1 MTAKERLDDI
11 EIPEEEWSMLVN
23 AVDEPVKQMIA
34 IEAKNAAQMR
44 EVEHRLQNLAGT
56 RIVLPPAVSPGEE
69 SPEAVWMRCAQ
80 QLISE
85 PMPALPLLIV
95 SVDVWPEDAQQ
106 IRQLA
111 EFWRGMN
118 QLRENW
124 HELPAQVIFLLS
136 PAAYEHLTLNADHLK
151 RWISLKLRLW
161 PGSTNLAV
169 LARPG
174 KTLRHALDATK
185 VQHVRD
191 GWKAAL
197 KAAKFPQVPDGLKVA
212 MEATKVPYVSDGW
225 QAAMEA
231 AKFPQVPDGLKAAM
245 GATKVPYVSDGWKA
259 ALEAAKF
266 PQVPDGLKAAMGA
279 TKIPYVSDGWKAALE
294 AAKFPQVPDGLK
306 AAMEATKVPHVSD
319 SWKASLE
326 AAERL
331 PNAQLKAAKELKA
344 AMEAASFPQ
353 MPNDPYMRIN
363 RLSILARQAKSVYR
377 TQGEKP
383 VELVRRYYLPLISG
397 YLALGDREEAMFWR
411 KKIKNKW
418 VLDEQENRVL
428 RNLDFK
434 LKASDYCYDVSLS
447 YNRKD
452 LHSVSELSKYLE
464 KQGLSVWLSEDEPLS
479 GLPWQD
485 LLEIGFRKSRSVAV
499 LIGQDGLGPWEDTEV
514 RTALVQAVK
523 DNCPVIPV
531 LLPDAPNVP
540 HLPFFL
546 ADRTW
551 VDLRPAITKENL
563 GRLVWGITGK
573 KPD

>member
-1 MTAKERLDDI
+1 MTAKATVDDI
-11 EIPEEEWSMLVN
+11 DIPEEEWSMLVN
-23 AVDEPVKQMIA
+23 AVAEPVKQMIA
-34 IEAKNAAQMR
+34 IEAKNAAQFA

-56 RIVLPPAVSPGEE
+56 RLVLPPAVSPGEE
-69 SPEAVWMRCAQ
+69 SPEAVWKRCAQ
-80 QLISE
+80 QLTSS
-85 PMPALPLLIV
+85 PMAALPLLIV
-95 SVDVWPEDAQQ
+95 SVNAWPEDMQQ
-106 IRQLA
+106 RRQLA

-161 PGSTNLAV
+161 PGSTDLAV

-174 KTLRHALDATK
+174 KPLRRAPGNLQALL
-185 VQHVRD
+185 R
-191 GWKAAL
+191 AAEKLPNDQL
-197 KAAKFPQVPDGLKVA
+197 KAA
-212 MEATKVPYVSDGW
+212 
-225 QAAMEA
+225 
-231 AKFPQVPDGLKAAM
+231 
-245 GATKVPYVSDGWKA
+245 
-259 ALEAAKF
+259 
-266 PQVPDGLKAAMGA
+266 
-279 TKIPYVSDGWKAALE
+279 
-294 AAKFPQVPDGLK
+294 
-306 AAMEATKVPHVSD
+306 
-319 SWKASLE
+319 LE

-331 PNAQLKAAKELKA
+331 PHDRLMAAIKAAESFPNDQLKA
-344 AMEAASFPQ
+344 AMEASSFPQ
-353 MPNDPYMRIN
+353 MPDDPYMRIN
-363 RLSILARQAKSVYR
+363 RLHILADQAKRVYR
-377 TQGEKP
+377 TQSENP

-397 YLALGDREEAMFWR
+397 YLALGYREEAMFWR

-452 LHSVSELSKYLE
+452 LHSVSELSKYLQ
-464 KQGLSVWLSEDEPLS
+464 KQGLSVWLSDDEPLS

-485 LLEIGFRKSRSVAV
+485 LLEIGFRESRSVAV

-514 RTALVQAVK
+514 RSALVQAVK
-523 DNCPVIPV
+523 HNRPVIPV
-531 LLPDAPNVP
+531 LLPDAPSVP